1 VLDQVIISANDHAE
15 ALSLADIRLKGIAD
29 VNFIEAGYWFLLGYH
44 IAGSC
49 DGYLCAADQ
58 HGKSNEQDENS
69 GFTHL
74 ETSLVVD

>member
-1 VLDQVIISANDHAE
+1 MEV
-15 ALSLADIRLKGIAD
+15 LSLADIHFKGMAD
-29 VNFIEAGYWFLLGYH
+29 VNFIETAYGFLSGYH